1 MPRAIFEL
9 KDNPNKQITENT
21 RKIYHSNLNRVT
33 KALGFSTDEQLIEHA
48 RQVIAWLDTQ
58 KYTVQ
63 QNKIFLSAVFY
74 AINKLPFTDIQ
85 RKLYIDKF
93 AQAKNLQIG
102 ELDEDDAAAAET
114 ARKKVLITKAV
125 QQENIR
131 QQLQNLQ
138 EDAEEAEEQARIAKK
153 KLADAKRAAKQIL

>member
-102 ELDEDDAAAAET
+102 ELDEDDAAAET

>member
-1 MPRAIFEL
+1 MSKVQFEL
-9 KDNPNKQITENT
+9 KENPAKQITKNT
-21 RKIYHSNLNRVT
+21 ERVYHSNLNRVA
-33 KALGFSTDEQLIEHA
+33 KALGITTDEALIA
-48 RQVIAWLDTQ
+48 RAREVIKWLDDQ

-74 AINKLPFTDIQ
+74 AVNKPEFSDIQ
-85 RKLYIDKF
+85 RKLFIDKF

-102 ELDEDDAAAAET
+102 ELDEDDAAAET

-131 QQLQNLQ
+131 QQLQDLK

-153 KLADAKRAAKQIL
+153 KLADAKKAAKQIL

>member
-1 MPRAIFEL
+1 MPRALFEL

-48 RQVIAWLDTQ
+48 RQVIAWLDAQ

-74 AINKLPFTDIQ
+74 AINKPEFSDIQ
-85 RKLYIDKF
+85 RKLFIDKF
-93 AQAKNLQIG
+93 AQAKSQQIG
-102 ELDEDDAAAAET
+102 ALEDDEVATAAKE
-114 ARKKVLITKAV
+114 KLIVSKAL
-125 QQENIR
+125 QDENIK
-131 QQLQNLQ
+131 LEIKNLQ
-138 EDAEEAEEQARIAKK
+138 EAARIAKK
-153 KLADAKRAAKQIL
+153 KLADAKRAAKEAL